1 MDKANS
7 QLKLKK
13 NKVRFMPYCKAHTL
27 PVMGRAKAV
36 MQNQMGMQ

>member
-1 MDKANS
+1 MAKANT

-13 NKVRFMPYCKAHTL
+13 NKVRFTPYCTVHTL
-27 PVMGRAKAV
+27 PVIGRAKAV